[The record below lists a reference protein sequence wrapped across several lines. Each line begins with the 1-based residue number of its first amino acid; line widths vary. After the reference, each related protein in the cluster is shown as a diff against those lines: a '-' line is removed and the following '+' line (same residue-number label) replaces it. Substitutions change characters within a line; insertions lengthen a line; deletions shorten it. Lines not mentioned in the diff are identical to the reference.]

1 MRAGLLL
8 ALLPAAAASLLN
20 ASAACPITATT
31 QVAVYT
37 DVAGGVG
44 AGSANWERNFWAWWR
59 ALDAR
64 VEWVELAAA
73 DVAARCDL
81 AAFAGL
87 RLYAQPGGN
96 AYDEQLGVTP
106 AGTANIR
113 RFLDARASA
122 RYLGTCAGWYFAA
135 TDYWWQGV
143 HYDAAAEPNLLG
155 RFDATVEGSIT
166 DLADYDGSPPYAVAG
181 LDNGLEALYYGG
193 PTRGWRTRVTT
204 RRSGS

>member
-87 RLYAQPGGN
+87 ARIN
-96 AYDEQLGVTP
+96 ASPLLP
-106 AGTANIR
+106 LSAGELR
-113 RFLDARASA
+113 
-122 RYLGTCAGWYFAA
+122 
-135 TDYWWQGV
+135 
-143 HYDAAAEPNLLG
+143 
-155 RFDATVEGSIT
+155 
-166 DLADYDGSPPYAVAG
+166 
-181 LDNGLEALYYGG
+181 
-193 PTRGWRTRVTT
+193 
-204 RRSGS
+204 